1 MNTGARDFPA
11 GVQTRNRGTA
21 VDVGDNTTGGV
32 MLRWRDGNEVTHRID
47 PAHPA
52 RLQDG
57 GESVN
62 PGIGAQ
68 LTAIE
73 PYMGCSRLAHAPHD
87 RFGDHVSGCKISHRV
102 FPDHEALSVSVEQE
116 RALTSHRFGHQGLL
130 PLRHR
135 TQPQHGRVELDEFKI
150 GDSCPRPQSQR
161 RAVTRRHVR
170 VGRLTE
176 YLAETASRQ
185 HN

>member
-1 MNTGARDFPA
+1 
-11 GVQTRNRGTA
+11 
-21 VDVGDNTTGGV
+21 
-32 MLRWRDGNEVTHRID
+32 MLRWRDGNEVAHRID

-68 LTAIE
+68 LAAIE
-73 PYMGCSRLAHAPHD
+73 PYVGCSRLAHAPHD
-87 RFGDHVSGCKISHRV
+87 RFGDHISGCKISHRV
-102 FPDHEALSVSVEQE
+102 FTDHEALSVSVEEE
-116 RALTSHRFGHQGLL
+116 RALTTHRFGHQRLL

-135 TQPQHGRVELDEFKI
+135 TQPQHGRVELDELKI
-150 GDSCPRPQSQR
+150 GDSRSRPQSQR

-170 VGRLTE
+170 VGRLTK

-185 HN
+185 DN